1 MEKPS
6 AGASGFGSF
15 LANLALE
22 PSDMTDAS
30 KTQSNSEAEFNFA
43 TFAKEFATM
52 KHDIAAIAA
61 KFATS
66 TGNGAAGAL
75 HGAADDLS
83 ERATGLY
90 ENLSAQGKRAVG
102 AVSHQV
108 EEQPLVSVLV
118 AFAVGFVASKLL
130 SRSL

>member
-1 MEKPS
+1 
-6 AGASGFGSF
+6 
-15 LANLALE
+15 
-22 PSDMTDAS
+22 
-30 KTQSNSEAEFNFA
+30 
-43 TFAKEFATM
+43 M

-66 TGNGAAGAL
+66 TGNGASGAL
-75 HGAADDLS
+75 HDAADDLS

-90 ENLSAQGKRAVG
+90 KNLSAQGKRAVG

-108 EEQPLVSVLV
+108 EEQPLASLLV

-130 SRSL
+130 SRSS